1 MALKYCHNTK
11 KYGQKQASTKYN
23 FLFFIII
30 IFLGGKG
37 DEIWAENVL
46 CISSMTLSC
55 SPAYFTFLHSHDH
68 LERAIQG

>member
-23 FLFFIII
+23 FLFFILI
-30 IFLGGKG
+30 IFLGGRGMKY
-37 DEIWAENVL
+37 ELNMFHAL
-46 CISSMTLSC
+46 TSLC
-55 SPAYFTFLHSHDH
+55 SPAHFTFLHSHDH